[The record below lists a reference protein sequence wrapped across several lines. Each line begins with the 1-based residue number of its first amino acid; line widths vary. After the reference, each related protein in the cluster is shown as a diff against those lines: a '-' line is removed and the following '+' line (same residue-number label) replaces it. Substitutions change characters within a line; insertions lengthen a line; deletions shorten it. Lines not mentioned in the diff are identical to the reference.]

1 MDDRDE
7 PIASPRTILYVAL
20 AGLVLAWILGPSDL
34 RSLLPIWLVFLVAL
48 GLEIAFFAGAFRAP
62 PASQPD
68 RGPQPADRRRFGY
81 PPEPEEAWPDEA
93 ADDDAFDLELEAEPV
108 RALGRARRLLVGLGV
123 IAALALVVWVVE
135 SRTGWDGLDRSTRA
149 EAEARYSEEASLIAE
164 KRVTIRCDESGD
176 YVGVVQHADGVA
188 AVGGDLAYL
197 TPRICH
203 DLYLLAYEDDVR
215 SSRTARALAVL
226 AHEAWHLRGERD
238 EGVTECY
245 ALQSG
250 VALGMRLGLSED
262 RARSLMRLALD
273 ENALRTGASFEYRVP
288 PECRDGGRLDLD
300 PDGSRFP

>member
-1 MDDRDE
+1 MEDRDE
-7 PIASPRTILYVAL
+7 PIARPRTILYVAL
-20 AGLVLAWILGPSDL
+20 AAFVLAWILGPSDL
-34 RSLLPIWLVFLVAL
+34 RSLVPIWLVFLVAL
-48 GLEIAFFAGAFRAP
+48 GLEIAFFASAFRAP
-62 PASQPD
+62 PARQPD
-68 RGPQPADRRRFGY
+68 RGPQPADRRRYGY
-81 PPEPEEAWPDEA
+81 PPEPEVARPDEETE
-93 ADDDAFDLELEAEPV
+93 DDAFELETAP
-108 RALGRARRLLVGLGV
+108 ALGRARRLLVGVGV
-123 IAALALVVWVVE
+123 IGALAVVVWVVE
-135 SRTGWDGLDRSTRA
+135 SRTGWDGLDGSTRA
-149 EAEARYSEEASLIAE
+149 EAEARYSTEASLIAE